1 MSLPDAPLNEPAAA
15 AATAFDL
22 DAYIG
27 RYAPGSETRI
37 QRLAFI
43 AEHTTDKSI
52 KQSALDLLEHQL
64 KESGN
69 TVRYH
74 QVFAQKDEGWLTKT
88 TVANEAALEIL
99 EARLSAAQANLN
111 KDAIR
116 NAYLNI
122 GEFLLQ
128 KGQVRDALRNVL
140 RARDYC
146 TNRAQTLFICWKVI
160 ELAMNTCTSLM
171 HLYIRF
177 VSFELFS
184 HFILLDSIVSQL

>member
-1 MSLPDAPLNEPAAA
+1 MSLPDAPLNEPEVTATATVTATA

-22 DAYIG
+22 DVYIG

-37 QRLAFI
+37 QRLVFI
-43 AEHTTDKSI
+43 AKHTTDESI

-69 TVRYH
+69 TVRYQ
-74 QVFAQKDEGWLTKT
+74 QVFAQKDQEGSCSWLTKT
-88 TVANEAALEIL
+88 RVANEAALEIL

-128 KGQVRDALRNVL
+128 RGQVRDALRHVL

-160 ELAMNTCTSLM
+160 ELAMNTCT
-171 HLYIRF
+171 YVRRRR
-177 VSFELFS
+177 
-184 HFILLDSIVSQL
+184 